1 MIKLSTIPMTVAIV
15 LIVIMFTLGMVI
27 LSGKGDNLIA
37 GYNTASEE
45 ERREVDIKRLR
56 IVIAG
61 ISILIPVLISLPFFI
76 GKEGDASLHLF
87 TAFLVVLMSII
98 GLVLANTWCKKK

>member
-1 MIKLSTIPMTVAIV
+1 MTVVVVFIV
-15 LIVIMFTLGMVI
+15 VMFALGLVI

-45 ERREVDIKRLR
+45 ERREVNVKRLR
-56 IVIAG
+56 IVVAG
-61 ISILIPVLISLPFFI
+61 ICILTPVLIGIPFFI

-87 TAFLVVLMSII
+87 TVFCVILMTFI
-98 GLVLANTWCKKK
+98 GLVLANTWCKRK

>member
-1 MIKLSTIPMTVAIV
+1 MIVAV
-15 LIVIMFTLGMVI
+15 VTIVIMFALGVVI

-45 ERREVDIKRLR
+45 ERQEVNIKRLR
-56 IVIAG
+56 IVVAG
-61 ISILIPVLISLPFFI
+61 ICILTPILIGIPVFI

-87 TAFLVVLMSII
+87 TVFCVILMTII
-98 GLVLANTWCKKK
+98 GLVLANTWCKRK

>member
-1 MIKLSTIPMTVAIV
+1 MTTAIV
-15 LIVIMFTLGMVI
+15 IIVIMFVLGMVI

-45 ERREVDIKRLR
+45 ERKEVNIKRLR
-56 IVIAG
+56 IVVAG
-61 ISILIPVLISLPFFI
+61 ICILSPVVICIPVFI

-87 TAFLVVLMSII
+87 TAFCVILMTII
-98 GLVLANTWCKKK
+98 GLVLANTWCKRK

>member
-1 MIKLSTIPMTVAIV
+1 MAVVTV
-15 LIVIMFTLGMVI
+15 LIVVMFALGVVI

-45 ERREVDIKRLR
+45 ERQEVNIKRQR
-56 IVIAG
+56 IVVAG
-61 ISILIPVLISLPFFI
+61 ICILTPVLIGIAVFI

-87 TAFLVVLMSII
+87 TVFCVILMTFI
-98 GLVLANTWCKKK
+98 GLVLANTWCKRK

>member
-1 MIKLSTIPMTVAIV
+1 MTVAV
-15 LIVIMFTLGMVI
+15 VFIVIMFELGLVI

-45 ERREVDIKRLR
+45 ERRKVNVKRLR
-56 IVIAG
+56 IVVAG
-61 ISILIPVLISLPFFI
+61 ICILTPVLIGLPCFI
-76 GKEGDASLHLF
+76 GKEGDTSLHLF
-87 TAFLVVLMSII
+87 TVFCVILMTII

>member
-1 MIKLSTIPMTVAIV
+1 MIVVIV
-15 LIVIMFTLGMVI
+15 LFVIMFALGVVI

-45 ERREVDIKRLR
+45 ERREVNIKRLR
-56 IVIAG
+56 IVVAG
-61 ISILIPVLISLPFFI
+61 ICILSPVVISLPVFI

-87 TAFLVVLMSII
+87 TAFCVFLMTIIVVI
-98 GLVLANTWCKKK
+98 LANTWCKRK